1 MVLQGGAHPAQIKDS
16 VTSRYLSIDARYS
29 FDAITSKLQEA
40 VLLLGCWRWKMGVYD
55 LP

>member
-16 VTSRYLSIDARYS
+16 VTSRYLLIDARYS
-29 FDAITSKLQEA
+29 FDAIASKLQEA
-40 VLLLGCWRWKMGVYD
+40 VLLLVCWRWKMGVYD